1 MRRIAFGFAVV
12 FLAAS
17 AVAALAQETQTTPL
31 ASVLA
36 ATRSQAECTGFIAS
50 PSVPDDLFVVDGE
63 DDDFHSVVRSFSAGD
78 SIFISSRGGQ
88 DFVVGTEYSVVRRAK
103 DIFRTR
109 RYSRQGWDL
118 NRLGKPYEDIG
129 RVKVTHETPFG
140 TVAEVAFACGPILP
154 GDLLVPYQPRP
165 IPEYTVG
172 KQLDRFA
179 PPDENKQHGMITA
192 ALNNYGYAGERNV
205 VYVNL
210 GEDVGTKP
218 GQRFR
223 IIKPLPAHPTGFLRS
238 ERTPP
243 ETVGE
248 AVVLSVQANSCV
260 AIIVNSVR
268 EVSAGDAV
276 EAE

>member
-1 MRRIAFGFAVV
+1 VRRIAFGLVVV

-17 AVAALAQETQTTPL
+17 AVAALAQETQTTSL
-31 ASVLA
+31 ASVPA
-36 ATRSQAECTGFIAS
+36 ATRSQADCTGFIAS
-50 PSVPDDLFVVDGE
+50 PSVPDNLFVVGGA
-63 DDDFHSVVRSFSAGD
+63 DDDFHSVVRSFSTGD

-103 DIFRTR
+103 DIFRTQ
-109 RYSRQGWDL
+109 RYSRQGWDI

-129 RVKVTHETPFG
+129 RVKVTHANPFG
-140 TVAEVAFACGPILP
+140 AVAEVAFACGPILS

-165 IPEYTVG
+165 IPEYTGG
-172 KQLDRFA
+172 KQLDLFA

-192 ALNNYGYAGERNV
+192 ALNNFGFVGERNV
-205 VYVNL
+205 VYLNL
-210 GEDVGTKP
+210 GEDVGIKP

-223 IIKPLPAHPTGFLRS
+223 IIKPLPPHPTGFMRS

-243 ETVGE
+243 ETIGE

-260 AIIVNSVR
+260 AIVVDSVR

-276 EAE
+276 ETE